1 MLKKVGA
8 LVSWLWWETHI
19 QEDVGSNIFNRH
31 LMDTFYCCKNGM
43 FLPKTVPTLCTSPIL
58 WGEEDDVI

>member
-1 MLKKVGA
+1 MVGA

-19 QEDVGSNIFNRH
+19 QEDVGSNIFNRY
-31 LMDTFYCCKNGM
+31 LMDTFYCCKNGL

-58 WGEEDDVI
+58 WG